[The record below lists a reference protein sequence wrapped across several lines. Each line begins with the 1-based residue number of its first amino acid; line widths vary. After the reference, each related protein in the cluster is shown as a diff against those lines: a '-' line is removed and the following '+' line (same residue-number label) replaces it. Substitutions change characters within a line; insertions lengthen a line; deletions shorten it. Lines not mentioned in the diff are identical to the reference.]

1 MPCRRSQ
8 HCLVRGSEQMGRI
21 SIPKIA
27 HRAADRLGAFHEKHS
42 WLGPTIFISS
52 ALYFYA
58 QIVVAWVFRP
68 QYSLVFNTIS
78 DLGNTTCGH
87 YGTVDVCSPRW
98 WLMDAAF
105 VLLGL
110 VMAGGSLLIY
120 HEFREKDTTQRVA
133 AFYGFLLMA
142 IGGVGVIL
150 VGIFPENTI
159 SYMHVAGAGLAIG
172 AGNVGIFIL
181 GAALSLPEAMRR
193 YMLVFSTVS
202 LTALFLF
209 AFHQYFGIGAGTM
222 ERIAAYPETIW
233 LITFGL
239 FIWRFHPK
247 DHSSGYWQSTPD
259 PPDGSS

>member
-1 MPCRRSQ
+1 VSRWGESRYPRSRTE
-8 HCLVRGSEQMGRI
+8 LLTAW
-21 SIPKIA
+21 A
-27 HRAADRLGAFHEKHS
+27 HFTRKHS
-42 WLGPTIFISS
+42 WLGPTIFIAS

-87 YGTVDVCSPRW
+87 YGTGDVCSPRW
-98 WLMDAAF
+98 WLMDAGIR
-105 VLLGL
+105 VVGTGDG
-110 VMAGGSLLIY
+110 GGSLLIY

-150 VGIFPENTI
+150 VGYFLRIR
-159 SYMHVAGAGLAIG
+159 SAICTWPVLDWQSVPV
-172 AGNVGIFIL
+172 NVGIFIL

-202 LTALFLF
+202 LTACS
-209 AFHQYFGIGAGTM
+209 YS
-222 ERIAAYPETIW
+222 R
-233 LITFGL
+233 
-239 FIWRFHPK
+239 FINILALVPVRWNA
-247 DHSSGYWQSTPD
+247 
-259 PPDGSS
+259 

>member
-1 MPCRRSQ
+1 
-8 HCLVRGSEQMGRI
+8 
-21 SIPKIA
+21 
-27 HRAADRLGAFHEKHS
+27 
-42 WLGPTIFISS
+42 
-52 ALYFYA
+52 
-58 QIVVAWVFRP
+58 
-68 QYSLVFNTIS
+68 
-78 DLGNTTCGH
+78 
-87 YGTVDVCSPRW
+87 
-98 WLMDAAF
+98 
-105 VLLGL
+105 
-110 VMAGGSLLIY
+110 
-120 HEFREKDTTQRVA
+120 
-133 AFYGFLLMA
+133 
-142 IGGVGVIL
+142 
-150 VGIFPENTI
+150 
-159 SYMHVAGAGLAIG
+159 MHVAGAGLAIG